1 LRWAEVGVLLDHAC
15 FAMNLIKM
23 HPSLNLTVI
32 DVVEPTERGKA
43 DIADQISTDYV
54 ELVLSCVFRQ

>member
-1 LRWAEVGVLLDHAC
+1 
-15 FAMNLIKM
+15 MNLIKM

-54 ELVLSCVFRQ
+54 ELELSCVFRQ